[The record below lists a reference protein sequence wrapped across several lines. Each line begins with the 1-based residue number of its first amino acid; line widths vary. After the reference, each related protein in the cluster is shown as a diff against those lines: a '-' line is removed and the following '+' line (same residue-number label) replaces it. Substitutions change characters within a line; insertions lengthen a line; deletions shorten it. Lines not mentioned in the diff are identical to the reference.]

1 MSNLVATEFLTN
13 QHQLENPSKGKNVLK
28 TLRFHEGAL
37 KQQVCP
43 ELHLNTLSLI
53 GAPYP

>member
-1 MSNLVATEFLTN
+1 MFNLVATEFLTN

-37 KQQVCP
+37 KQQVCSVLP
-43 ELHLNTLSLI
+43 RDPILNLYLGI
-53 GAPYP
+53 P